1 MNRQFFLHTLVF
13 RNVYSR
19 IFPSFQSFRFI
30 AALLIAVGLMAAPS
44 QGFAQSP
51 PPPPA
56 PSDTSTVGQT
66 VTNPLTS
73 ETTTV
78 ISLQED
84 PPGSPTA
91 GDTAFVQT
99 ADGFAFLVKDIGEFI
114 YNNDTPPLAFE
125 IVGPG
130 ATPGT
135 VLLSADPPDGPT
147 AELRTGLPDVE
158 LQAEFNS
165 EDEPGAI
172 TPPISIVEPD
182 GVSEIETGQDGTK
195 GRNGALVVPPRK
207 GGDGR
212 TGPAAIVDN
221 FENVDTA
228 ENFGILAISQG
239 GDGGKG
245 GNSYLSFW
253 NGRDGGN
260 GGKGGRVDVT
270 NNAGIQVQT
279 SRNGRHGIF
288 ALSRSGKAGDG
299 GTGFAAPGGG
309 TGGKSADGG
318 SVTVNNLGDVI
329 TLGRGAFGIY
339 GMSVSNNG
347 GNGGDQWGLVGEAG
361 DGGFG
366 GSGGSVS
373 ITNGSSGTINTSG
386 EYAHGI
392 FAQSVGG
399 SGGSAGTSGNLLLSL
414 LGSADN
420 GGNGSTVDVINDGEI
435 VTTGDFS
442 RGMFAQSIGGGGG
455 SGGTAAG
462 LISIGGAGAGGGSAG
477 RVEGVNNASGGISTS
492 GKGSDG
498 IFVQSVGGSGGAA
511 SGAGGLIAIG
521 GSGGEAGSG
530 GEVVARNF
538 GSIATRGDGARG
550 IVAQSIGGG
559 GGDGGNAGALI
570 AVGGRAG
577 KGGDGGIVRVTQ
589 GGRITTAGD
598 DATAI
603 FSQSVGGGG
612 GSGGSGGSG
621 NSGGPFAS
629 VAIGGSGGEGGDGG
643 DVVVTLQGIS
653 DSAASVIRT
662 EGDRANGLFAQS
674 VGGGGGNGG
683 GSVAISAGVFG
694 ALSVS
699 VGGRGGLGGDGG
711 RVTMS
716 PGSGGVSVI
725 ETVGDDASAV
735 VLQSIGGGGGNGG
748 YAISAA
754 GSLGIGASASVSV
767 GVGGTGGFGG
777 RGDKVLVG
785 RFASGDRLIE
795 AGLNGSILTT
805 GNRSTGLLAQ
815 SVGGGGGNGG
825 QSVSVAAAGSDGA
838 AVALSA
844 GIGGRG
850 ALGGTGDDV
859 LVGTQGNVTTEGDA
873 STGVLVQSIGGG
885 GGNGGGSITGSLA
898 GAGAAA
904 GSVSI
909 GVGGRA
915 GGGNAGGDVVL
926 AMLEGTVTTGGESS
940 TGIIAQ
946 SIGGGGGNGGYAV
959 AVGAAGAGVG
969 AGAVSIG
976 LGGTGGT
983 GGAGGSVRANLESD
997 VDTSGDHSTGVL
1009 VQSVGGGGGNGG
1021 FSVAA
1026 GVAGAGTGA
1035 GTVGVGLG
1043 GRGGPGSRGGR
1054 VDASSAGTITTR
1066 GDNSSGFVAQSVGG
1080 GGGNGGFNVTGTV
1093 AGGGTGSGAVSVGLG
1108 GVGGSGTR
1116 GGEVTAST
1124 SGDVST
1130 EGDRSSGIVAQSVGG
1145 GGGNGGFNVS
1155 VALSGAGTG
1164 SGAVGVGLGGRGGA
1178 GSDASTVDLT
1188 VDNNVVTMGEDSTAV
1203 VAQSV
1208 GGGGGNGGFNVSVS
1222 GSGAGTGSVAVGV
1235 GLGGSGSS
1243 GGDGG
1248 FVESIVRGD
1257 LMTLGDN
1264 SNGLLAQS
1272 VGGGGGNGGFNVS
1285 AGISVGGT
1293 GSGTVGVGIGGSGA
1307 GGGDGGNVESSLTGN
1322 VVTEGEAAS
1331 GIVAQSLGGG
1341 GGNGAFNVTGAID
1354 GSGTVGGAISVGI
1367 GGAGGA
1373 GGSSGTVTNT
1383 VTGNVFTAGDAA
1395 DGVLAQS
1402 LGGGGGNGGFN
1413 VAGAISVSGGT
1424 SGAVAVG
1431 IGGSGGSGGGS
1442 DAVTNTVTGEVGTS
1456 GSDSF
1461 GIVTQSIGGGGGNGA
1476 FNISGSVTA
1485 TTDGS
1490 GNVGVGIG
1498 GSGGSGG
1505 DAGTADTTL
1514 VGDVT
1519 TTGEGAGGVM
1529 TQSLGGGGGNG
1540 GFNVTGTVT
1549 ITGGVGGT
1557 VGVGVGG
1564 SGDSAGNAVAAT
1576 SSVTGDVVTVGSDAV
1591 GITTQSVGGGG
1602 GNGGFNVTGSLSA
1615 TSSAGGNI
1623 GVGVG
1628 GSGGG
1633 GGNAGAADST
1643 LVGNVTTL
1651 GDGAGG
1657 VLTQSLGGGGGNGG
1671 FNVTAGLTV
1680 SGSGAGTVGVGVGGS
1695 GDGGGTSDSV
1705 STTVTGDVMTA
1716 GKDATAIV
1724 SQSIGGGGG
1733 NGAFNVTG
1741 TLSATSSGSGNLG
1754 VGIGGSG
1761 SGGGNAGSA
1770 GANVTGNII
1779 AEGNNSG
1786 GLLVQSLGGGGGNGG
1801 FNVTAGVTIAKSG
1814 AGTVGVGVGGFG
1826 GGAGNSGIVDGT
1838 FAGSITTSGDD
1849 SYGALLQSLGG
1860 GGGNGGLNVTAGAA
1874 IAKRGAGTIGVG
1886 VGGFGGGGGDAATV
1900 TGTITGDVLTTGSDA
1915 FGVMAQSLGG
1925 GGGNGGLNVT
1935 GAMNFSRQTSGSVA
1949 LGIGGFG
1956 GGAGDGSDVML
1967 TRSGLTRTM
1976 GSGADGVVAQS
1987 IGGGGGNGGLNVSGA
2002 IAGSSSGG
2010 TALSAALGLGGFG
2023 AGGGDAG
2030 NVMAN
2035 VSGDVIATGI
2045 ESETT
2050 ETIDGLERRV
2060 ISGGSNGILAQS
2072 VGGSGGNGGLNVSAG
2087 IAFTSGGSS
2096 GSGVTLGV
2104 GGFGGTGGDAGNVG
2118 LEVTADDVVS
2128 IGDSRAAVVAQ
2139 SVGGG
2144 GGNGGINV
2152 SAGIVSDAAVT
2163 VGVGGSGGG
2172 GGKAGNVNATVA
2184 VGQVSARGEA
2194 ARGVVAQ
2201 SVGGGGGNGGINI
2214 SGGLQVSRSTSLPS
2228 VVFGMGGAGGAGNES
2243 GNVDL
2248 TQSGAVVVDGVNSI
2262 GVLAQS
2268 VAGGGGNGALNVSG
2282 SLAAGQG
2289 FAGVVGVG
2297 GSGGLGADAGGVTLN
2312 SDGAIDVSGVALAE
2326 LDEAGDDFTRF
2337 GDRANGILAQSIGGG
2352 GGNGGVNISGVATR
2366 GDPIALNVGASGGG
2380 GGNAGAVSVTRGAAN
2395 AALLRTRGDQ
2405 ANGLTAQSIG
2415 GGGGNAGM
2423 NLQFAFNR
2431 PVMDE
2436 QPVSAMI
2443 TIGGAGGDPGHGA
2456 ATTVNQTGDIVT
2468 DGRQSAGILAQ
2479 SVGGGG
2485 GNANFNVAAGFNKKS
2500 TAFSLAI
2507 GGAPGDGGDGGT
2519 VEVTHGGDIA
2529 TLGDDS
2535 MAIFAQSIGGG
2546 GGNTALNMARS
2557 LGSSSA
2563 LSIAIGRTGGTGGI
2577 GGDVTVESDGT
2588 LTTAGDRAAAVLAQ
2602 SVGNA
2607 GGKSGAT
2614 SVGFATQS
2622 GEGQSAR
2629 KASVNV
2635 AVGLEGGSGGRAGD
2649 VDVSTG
2655 GVLMTEG
2662 LEAHGIHAQ
2671 SVGGGGGIGG
2681 AASNMVTRETTSV
2694 RIGVGGSGGD
2704 GGVAGQVSVDNEATI
2719 VTDGGAAH
2727 GVYAQSIGGG
2737 GGTGGYSGQ
2746 LAIQAGGAAGNG
2758 NNSIGVSVGGTG
2770 GTGAASDAVS
2780 VANRGVI
2787 VTGGDESTGISAQSF
2802 GGGGGDGGIV
2812 VNGAISGSGRNNAM
2826 TVGIGGAGGTGGVSG
2841 NVDVVNEGTIVTS
2854 GRAAAGIRAQSI
2866 AGGGGNAGLVSNLDI
2881 SRETGSRAS
2890 RTVTMNIGGE
2900 GGDGA
2905 VAGDVAVSNR
2915 SASDGSGGV
2924 IVTEGDDSYG
2934 ILAQSIGGGGGNGS
2948 SIVSGR
2954 FVQDNN
2960 TTGRNATLV
2969 SLNVGGFGGDGGVA
2983 GNVTV
2988 DNDALIDTTGENA
3001 HGVFA
3006 QSIGG
3011 GGGNGGVVL
3020 AVRQVIGSAKKA
3032 SGSGTSTSSDRMLSV
3047 GGVGGNGGDAGTV
3060 LVNNSGQIVTRGEN
3074 AHGVFAQSIGGGG
3087 GNTGWVQ
3094 GGNSNKFVAGA
3105 VKKLVGAL
3113 GGEGGLGG
3121 EVTVNHSGDI
3131 SVFGDGAQAI
3141 KADSINGGG
3150 GTTISKFETVAG
3162 IFGADLPEIPG
3173 IGDILPFEEIP
3184 VLELRIGGEQQQDTN
3199 AGNVTLNNTGTF
3211 GVFGD
3216 NGAGNGSMAVGGGG
3230 GSATVDVNLGLAEA
3244 TDEEIA
3250 AIDVDVELG
3259 GLDGQNNAGGDL
3271 DSRHDGDILSMGQN
3285 SHGVALQSVGGGGG
3299 RANYA
3304 FSGDS
3309 TLLGELSYRLGGS
3322 NGSNE
3327 SGGLIDHAQNGN
3339 VVTEGDLSHGLFVS
3353 SVGGGGGSLSLAF
3366 DFDEPDPATAATA
3379 DANAPQQLAAFLG
3392 ATGITLGSNGG
3403 SLLNGGDV
3411 ALNHNGG
3418 IATTGELS
3426 SGLILQSIGSGG
3438 GEARVQGAENLTV
3451 TLGGSNGASGD
3462 GGDID
3467 LFVRDGINTAGS
3479 RSHGVLLQSIGGGG
3493 GAVFTDRAPASVL
3506 FSTDNSGDG
3515 GAIAAVFLRDIV
3527 TQGDGANGVIAQSL
3541 GGGGG
3546 FVDGAFFGSAGG
3558 TGAGDSIDLEIAGD
3572 IFAMGTGSNAVLAQ
3586 SLGSSGGGDIRV
3598 SLSANRTLLGGTGGA
3613 AVIMDGGAENT
3624 VINRGLITTMDGIDG
3639 LAIRAGAGNDR
3650 IINEGELVGSLDL
3663 GDGSNAVDN
3672 ASDALFESGAAVDL
3686 GNAGSLLTNAGT
3698 IAPGGRNLAQATA
3711 LNGSFVQTES
3721 GVFESEL
3728 DFLSDSLDALTAT
3741 GSVDTAGD
3749 VILSLLNTQAIL
3761 PGEFTRTLFGSET
3774 GYTNSGI
3781 NFVTAPSVVVS
3792 YDLLESADAL
3802 DLSYAVD
3809 FSPTGLGDNRTSTGD
3824 YFNRVQLAGSTDEL
3838 ADTVI
3843 RLVAIGDLE
3852 QYRDVMTQLGPEIY
3866 AEQQAQTLAGAQS
3879 FLRNVRERCT
3889 VGDAYSNEDE
3899 DECLWLRYDVQDMD
3913 RDGGLG
3919 SPELEGDG
3927 RRYAF
3932 GWQYRRPDDS
3942 VFGVGFALDDTDF
3955 SGFGERWVARGT
3967 SWQLSAI
3974 GELPMRNN
3982 QAMVL
3987 QAALGQSSYETQ
3999 RLIDVTQ
4006 SYLAQADN
4014 DVVFL
4019 SGLIGFLDRREV
4031 GRYRFES
4038 GVDFGYAYLK
4048 GSSLSEIGAAEQSLM
4063 VDGRSDNYFWV
4074 TPSVEVSTG
4083 SLFANDVNWE
4093 VFGRVGVQHY
4103 ISDPNT
4109 TSIGRLAGG
4118 PVGVAGMG
4126 NAADLD
4132 RTHGIFGVGLRATS
4146 GNLRFSL
4153 SYEADESSNR
4163 SASGVN
4169 GKLIF
4174 TF

>member
-1 MNRQFFLHTLVF
+1 MNRQFFFHTFVS
-13 RNVYSR
+13 RNVCSR
-19 IFPSFQSFRFI
+19 FLQSFRLFRFS
-30 AALLIAVGLMAAPS
+30 AALLVAVGLLAAPTA
-44 QGFAQSP
+44 GFAQSP
-51 PPPPA
+51 PPPPPPPE
-56 PSDTSTVGQT
+56 PSDTSTVGQI
-66 VTNPLTS
+66 VTNPVTGL
-73 ETTTV
+73 TTTV
-78 ISLQED
+78 IDLRED
-84 PPGSPTA
+84 PAGTPTA

-99 ADGFAFLVKDIGEFI
+99 ADGYYFLVKDIGEFI
-114 YNNDTPPLAFE
+114 YNDDTPPVAFE

-130 ATPGT
+130 GTADT
-135 VLLSADPPDGPT
+135 VLLDADPPGGPT
-147 AELRTGLPDVE
+147 AELGTGLTNMQFQDAF
-158 LQAEFNS
+158 LS
-165 EDEPGAI
+165 EDEEGAL
-172 TPPISIVEPD
+172 TPP
-182 GVSEIETGQDGTK
+182 EIESGINGIIRVRT
-195 GRNGALVVPPRK
+195 GRNGSNGRDGALVVPPRA
-207 GGDGR
+207 GGNGA
-212 TGPAAIVDN
+212 TGPSVTVN
-221 FENVDTA
+221 NSTNVNTA
-228 ENFGILAISQG
+228 TRFGILAASRGGRGGQG
-239 GDGGKG
+239 GD
-245 GNSYLSFW
+245 SYLSFW
-253 NGRDGGN
+253 SGRDGGN
-260 GGKGGRVDVT
+260 GGRGGTVNVT
-270 NNAGIQVQT
+270 NNNGVQVAT
-279 SRNGRHGIF
+279 SGAGRHGIF
-288 ALSRSGKAGDG
+288 AYSRSGAAGDG
-299 GTGFAAPGGG
+299 GSGFAAPGGG
-309 TGGKSADGG
+309 TGGKSSNGG
-318 SVTVNNLGDVI
+318 SVTVRNFGDVI
-329 TLGRGAFGIY
+329 TTGEGAFGIY
-339 GMSVSNNG
+339 GLSVSNNG
-347 GNGGDQWGLVGEAG
+347 GNGGSQWGLVGESG

-366 GSGGSVS
+366 GSGGGVS
-373 ITNGSSGTINTSG
+373 ITNESSGTINTFGDFS
-386 EYAHGI
+386 HGI

-399 SGGSAGTSGNLLLSL
+399 SGGSAGTGGNLLVTL

-420 GGNGSTVDVINDGEI
+420 GGNGGAVDVINNGQI
-435 VTTGDFS
+435 VTAGRFS

-455 SGGTAAG
+455 SGGGGGG
-462 LISIGGAGAGGGSAG
+462 LISIGGAGSGGGSAG
-477 RVEGVNNASGGISTS
+477 RVQAFNNASGVISTF
-492 GKGSDG
+492 GQGSDG
-498 IFVQSVGGSGGAA
+498 IFVQSVGGSAGAA
-511 SGAGGLIAIG
+511 SGSGGLVAIG
-521 GSGGEAGSG
+521 GSGGRAGNG

-538 GSIATRGDGARG
+538 GSIITRGEGARG
-550 IVAQSIGGG
+550 IVAQSVGGG
-559 GGDGGNAGALI
+559 GGDGGNTGGLI
-570 AVGGRAG
+570 AIGGRGGAG
-577 KGGDGGIVRVTQ
+577 GNGGIVRVTQ
-589 GGRITTAGD
+589 GGSITTEGD
-598 DATAI
+598 DAAAVFT
-603 FSQSVGGGG
+603 QSVGGGG
-612 GSGGSGGSG
+612 GNGGSGSA
-621 NSGGPFAS
+621 GGPFVS
-629 VAIGGSGGEGGDGG
+629 VAIGGSGGNGGRGG
-643 DVVVTLQGIS
+643 NVEVTLQGSS
-653 DSAASVIRT
+653 DGAASVIRT
-662 EGDRANGLFAQS
+662 EGDRSAGLFAQS

-683 GSVAISAGVFG
+683 GSVSVSAGAFG
-694 ALSVS
+694 ALSVA
-699 VGGRGGLGGDGG
+699 VGGQGGLGGDGG
-711 RVTMS
+711 LVTMS
-716 PGSGGVSVI
+716 PGTGGVSVI
-725 ETVGDDASAV
+725 ETVGEDSTAV
-735 VLQSIGGGGGNGG
+735 VLQSVGGGGGNGG
-748 YAISAA
+748 YAVSVA
-754 GSLGIGASASVSV
+754 GSLGPGASASVSV
-767 GVGGTGGFGG
+767 GVGGDGGGGGEGGEVRVGTFDADDNLTETG
-777 RGDKVLVG
+777 L
-785 RFASGDRLIE
+785 SGT
-795 AGLNGSILTT
+795 ILTT
-805 GNRSTGLLAQ
+805 GDRSTGLLAQ

-825 QSVSVAAAGSDGA
+825 QAVSIAAAGSDGVGV
-838 AVALSA
+838 AVAA
-844 GIGGRG
+844 GVGGSG
-850 ALGGTGDDV
+850 AGGGAGGDVSVGTG
-859 LVGTQGNVTTEGDA
+859 GNVTTEGDA
-873 STGVLVQSIGGG
+873 STGMLVQSVGGG
-885 GGNGGGSITGSLA
+885 GGNGGGSISGSLSV
-898 GAGAAA
+898 GGAAA
-904 GSVSI
+904 GSVSLGI
-909 GVGGRA
+909 GGSA
-915 GGGNAGGDVVL
+915 GTGNSGGDVVL
-926 AMLEGTVTTGGESS
+926 ATLEGTVTTSGENS
-940 TGIIAQ
+940 TGIVAQ
-946 SIGGGGGNGGYAV
+946 SVGGGGGNGGYAV
-959 AVGAAGAGVG
+959 AVGAAGAGTG
-969 AGAVSIG
+969 AGAVTIG
-976 LGGTGGT
+976 LGGS
-983 GGAGGSVRANLESD
+983 GGSGGSGGEVRANLESD
-997 VDTSGDHSTGVL
+997 VDTSGNNSTGIL
-1009 VQSVGGGGGNGG
+1009 AQSVGGGGGNGG
-1021 FSVAA
+1021 FSVSA
-1026 GVAGAGTGA
+1026 GIAGAGTGA

-1043 GRGGPGSRGGR
+1043 GSGGSGASGGL
-1054 VDASSAGTITTR
+1054 VNASSAGMITTR

-1080 GGGNGGFNVTGTV
+1080 GGGNGGFNVTGSL
-1093 AGGGTGSGAVSVGLG
+1093 AAGGTGAGAVSVGLG
-1108 GVGGSGTR
+1108 GTGGTGAT

-1124 SGDVST
+1124 SADVVT

-1164 SGAVGVGLGGRGGA
+1164 SGAVGVGLGGSGGA
-1178 GSDASTVDLT
+1178 GSDASTVGLT
-1188 VDNNVVTMGEDSTAV
+1188 VDNNVTTTGEDSTAV

-1235 GLGGSGSS
+1235 GLGGSGSG
-1243 GGDGG
+1243 GGDGD

-1272 VGGGGGNGGFNVS
+1272 VGGGGGNGGFNVT
-1285 AGISVGGT
+1285 AGISIGGT

-1307 GGGDGGNVESSLTGN
+1307 GGGAGGNVESTLAGN
-1322 VVTEGEAAS
+1322 VATEGEAAS
-1331 GIVAQSLGGG
+1331 GVIAQSLGGG

-1354 GSGTVGGAISVGI
+1354 GSGSGGGAISVGI

-1373 GGSSGTVTNT
+1373 GGGSGTVMNT
-1383 VTGNVFTAGDAA
+1383 VTGNVVTMGDAA

-1413 VAGAISVSGGT
+1413 VSGSIGISGGGGG
-1424 SGAVAVG
+1424 SVAVG

-1442 DAVTNTVTGEVGTS
+1442 DAVDNTITGDVGTG

-1461 GIVTQSIGGGGGNGA
+1461 GVVTQSIGGGGGNGG
-1476 FNISGSVTA
+1476 FNISGSVSA
-1485 TTDGS
+1485 TSSGS

-1505 DAGTADTTL
+1505 NAGTADTTV
-1514 VGDVT
+1514 VGDIT
-1519 TTGEGAGGVM
+1519 TLGERAGGVM

-1549 ITGGVGGT
+1549 ISGSGGGT

-1564 SGDSAGNAVAAT
+1564 SGNSAGNAVAAT
-1576 SSVTGDVVTVGSDAV
+1576 SSVTGDVVTVGSDSV

-1615 TSSAGGNI
+1615 TSSGGGNI

-1643 LVGNVTTL
+1643 VVGNVTTL

-1671 FNVTAGLTV
+1671 FNVTAGLTIA
-1680 SGSGAGTVGVGVGGS
+1680 GSGAGTVGVGVGGS
-1695 GDGGGTSDSV
+1695 GDGGGTSSTV

-1716 GKDATAIV
+1716 GSDAAAIV

-1741 TLSATSSGSGNLG
+1741 TISATSSGSGNIG

-1761 SGGGNAGSA
+1761 GGGGNAGSA
-1770 GANVTGNII
+1770 GADVTGDIVT
-1779 AEGNNSG
+1779 EGDNSG

-1801 FNVTAGVTIAKSG
+1801 MNVTAGLTASGSG

-1826 GGAGNSGIVDGT
+1826 GGAGDSDIVDGT
-1838 FAGSITTSGDD
+1838 FAGNITTSGDD
-1849 SYGALLQSLGG
+1849 AYGALLQSLGG
-1860 GGGNGGLNVTAGAA
+1860 GGGNGGINVTGGAT
-1874 IAKRGAGTIGVG
+1874 IANNGGGTIAAG
-1886 VGGFGGGGGDAATV
+1886 VGGFGGGGGDAAMV
-1900 TGTITGDVLTTGSDA
+1900 TGTITGDVITTGSDA

-1925 GGGNGGLNVT
+1925 GGGNGGLNVS
-1935 GAMNFSRQTSGSVA
+1935 GAVNLSRQASGSA
-1949 LGIGGFG
+1949 SLGIGGFG
-1956 GGAGDGSDVML
+1956 GGAGEGRDVML
-1967 TRSGLTRTM
+1967 TRSGLTRTT

-1987 IGGGGGNGGLNVSGA
+1987 IGGGGGNGGINVSGA
-2002 IAGSSSGG
+2002 IAGSSNG

-2030 NVMAN
+2030 NVTAN

-2045 ESETT
+2045 ESETI

-2060 ISGGSNGILAQS
+2060 ISGGSNGIVAQS

-2087 IAFTSGGSS
+2087 IAFTPGGSS
-2096 GSGVTLGV
+2096 GTGNAVTLGV
-2104 GGFGGTGGDAGNVG
+2104 GGFGGTGGDAGDVG
-2118 LEVTADDVVS
+2118 LDVTADDIVS
-2128 IGDSRAAVVAQ
+2128 IGDSRAAVTAQ

-2144 GGNGGINV
+2144 GGSGGINV
-2152 SAGIVSDAAVT
+2152 SAGIVSDGAVT

-2172 GGKAGNVNATVA
+2172 GGTAGDVDATVA

-2214 SGGLQVSRSTSLPS
+2214 SGGLQVNRDSNLPS

-2248 TQSGAVVVDGVNSI
+2248 TQSGNVVVDGVNSI

-2282 SLAAGQG
+2282 SLAAGEG

-2297 GSGGLGADAGGVTLN
+2297 GSGGLGADAGNVMLT

-2337 GDRANGILAQSIGGG
+2337 GDRANGILAQSVGGG
-2352 GGNGGVNISGVATR
+2352 GGNGGANISGVATR

-2380 GGNAGAVSVTRGAAN
+2380 GGDAGEVSVTRGAAN
-2395 AALLRTRGDQ
+2395 AELLRTRGDQ

-2415 GGGGNAGM
+2415 GGGGNAGL
-2423 NLQFAFNR
+2423 NLQFALSG
-2431 PVMDE
+2431 VATDDE
-2436 QPVSAMI
+2436 PVSAMI
-2443 TIGGAGGDPGHGA
+2443 TIGGAGGDPGHGST
-2456 ATTVNQTGDIVT
+2456 TTVNHTGNIVT
-2468 DGRQSAGILAQ
+2468 DGRQSVGIMAQ

-2485 GNANFNVAAGFNKKS
+2485 GNANINAAAGFNKKS
-2500 TAFSLAI
+2500 TAFNLAI
-2507 GGAPGDGGDGGT
+2507 GGAPGDGGDGGE
-2519 VEVTHGGDIA
+2519 VDVTHSGDIA
-2529 TLGDDS
+2529 TVGDDS
-2535 MAIFAQSIGGG
+2535 MAIFAQSVGGG
-2546 GGNTALNMARS
+2546 GGNAAMNMATS
-2557 LGSSSA
+2557 LGSSNA
-2563 LSIAIGRTGGTGGI
+2563 LNIGIGRMGGTGGI
-2577 GGDVTVESDGT
+2577 GGDVTVNADGA
-2588 LTTAGDRAAAVLAQ
+2588 LTTEGDRAVGVLAQ

-2614 SVGFATQS
+2614 SVGFSSSS
-2622 GEGQSAR
+2622 GEGESAR
-2629 KASVNV
+2629 STGVNV
-2635 AVGLEGGSGGRAGD
+2635 SVGLEGGMGGRAGD
-2649 VDVSTG
+2649 VDVTLDGTVMTG
-2655 GVLMTEG
+2655 G

-2681 AASNMVTRETTSV
+2681 AATNIVFRETSSL

-2704 GGVAGQVSVDNEATI
+2704 GGVAGEVTVDNGATI
-2719 VTDGGAAH
+2719 ATDGDRAH

-2737 GGTGGYSGQ
+2737 GGTGGYAGQ
-2746 LAIQAGGAAGNG
+2746 IAIQAGGASGNG
-2758 NNSIGVSVGGTG
+2758 NNSLGVSVGGSG
-2770 GTGAASDAVS
+2770 GTGAAGSAVE
-2780 VANRGVI
+2780 VTNRGVI
-2787 VTGGDESTGISAQSF
+2787 VTSGDESTGVSAQSI

-2812 VNGAISGSGRNNAM
+2812 ANGTLAGNGRNNAM
-2826 TVGIGGAGGTGGVSG
+2826 TVGIGGAGGSGGVSA
-2841 NVDVVNEGTIVTS
+2841 NVDVVNEGAIMTT
-2854 GRAAAGIRAQSI
+2854 GRESAGIRAQSI
-2866 AGGGGNAGLVSNLDI
+2866 AGGGGNAGLIVNLDI
-2881 SRETGSRAS
+2881 SRETGSRSA
-2890 RTVTMNIGGE
+2890 RTATMNIGGE

-2905 VAGDVAVSNR
+2905 VAGDVTVANR
-2915 SASDGSGGV
+2915 TAADGSGGM

-2948 SIVSGR
+2948 SIINGR
-2954 FVQDNN
+2954 FAQDNN
-2960 TTGRNATLV
+2960 TSGRNATLM
-2969 SLNVGGFGGDGGVA
+2969 SLNVGGFGGDGGIA
-2983 GNVTV
+2983 GDVTV

-3011 GGGNGGVVL
+3011 GGGNGGMVL
-3020 AVRQVIGSAKKA
+3020 VINKVIGSAKKA
-3032 SGSGTSTSSDRMLSV
+3032 SGSGSSRSNDRMLSV

-3060 LVNNSGQIVTRGEN
+3060 VVNNSGQIGTRGEN

-3113 GGEGGLGG
+3113 GGDGGLGG

-3150 GTTISKFETVAG
+3150 GTTISKFETIAG
-3162 IFGADLPEIPG
+3162 IFGADLPEVPG
-3173 IGDILPFEEIP
+3173 VGDILPFEEIP

-3199 AGNVTLNNTGTF
+3199 AGNVTINNTGTF

-3230 GSATVDVNLGLAEA
+3230 GSATIDVNLGLAEA

-3304 FSGDS
+3304 FSGDAA
-3309 TLLGELSYRLGGS
+3309 LLGELSYRLGGT

-3327 SGGLIDHAQNGN
+3327 SGGLIDHSQNGN

-3366 DFDEPDPATAATA
+3366 DFDEPDPTTS
-3379 DANAPQQLAAFLG
+3379 DMNAPQPMAAFLG
-3392 ATGITLGSNGG
+3392 ATGITLGSNSG
-3403 SLLNGGDV
+3403 SVLNGGDV

-3418 IATTGELS
+3418 IATSGNLS

-3438 GEARVQGAENLTV
+3438 GEARVQGAENLIV

-3467 LFVRDGINTAGS
+3467 LFVRDTVNTAGD

-3493 GAVFTDRAPASVL
+3493 GAVFTDLAPTSVL

-3515 GAIAAVFLRDIV
+3515 GAITAIFLRDIV
-3527 TQGDGANGVIAQSL
+3527 TEGNSANGVIAQSL

-3546 FVDGAFFGSAGG
+3546 FVDGAFFGTAGG
-3558 TGAGDSIDLEIAGD
+3558 TGAGDAIDLEIAGD
-3572 IFAMGTGSNAVLAQ
+3572 IFAMGEGSNAVIAQ
-3586 SLGSSGGGDIRV
+3586 SLGSEGSGDIRV
-3598 SLSANRTLLGGTGGA
+3598 SLSANRSLVGGIGGTA
-3613 AVIMDGGAENT
+3613 ITMDGIANNT

-3639 LAIRAGAGNDR
+3639 LAIQAGAGNDT
-3650 IINEGELVGSLDL
+3650 IFNEGELVGSLDL
-3663 GDGSNAVDN
+3663 GEGSNAVN
-3672 ASDALFESGAAVDL
+3672 NELDALFESGRTVDL
-3686 GNAGSLLTNAGT
+3686 GNVDSLLTNAG
-3698 IAPGGRNLAQATA
+3698 ILAPGGRNLAQATA
-3711 LNGSFVQTES
+3711 LNGSFAQTAS
-3721 GVFESEL
+3721 GVFETEL
-3728 DFLSDSLDALTAT
+3728 DFLSDSLDALNAT

-3749 VILSLLNTQAIL
+3749 VVLSLLNTQVIL
-3761 PGEFTRTLFGSET
+3761 PGEFTRTLFGSGA

-3781 NFVTAPSVVVS
+3781 NFVTAPSVVVT
-3792 YDLLESADAL
+3792 YDLLEAANTL
-3802 DLSYAVD
+3802 DLAYAVD

-3824 YFNRVQLAGSTDEL
+3824 YFNRVQLAGSTEEL
-3838 ADTVI
+3838 ADTII
-3843 RLVAIGDLE
+3843 RLVAIGELGE
-3852 QYRDVMTQLGPEIY
+3852 YRDVMTQLSPEIY

-3889 VGDAYSNEDE
+3889 VGDAYSSEDE

-3919 SPELEGDG
+3919 SPEVEGDG

-3942 VFGVGFALDDTDF
+3942 VWGLGFALDDTDF
-3955 SGFGERWVARGT
+3955 SGFGERWVTSGR

-3987 QAALGQSSYETQ
+3987 QAAMGQSSYETR
-3999 RLIDVTQ
+3999 RLLDVTR
-4006 SYLAQADN
+4006 SYLAEADN

-4019 SGLIGFLDRREV
+4019 SGLIGFLDRRDV

-4038 GVDFGYAYLK
+4038 GVDFGYAHLK
-4048 GSSLSEIGAAEQSLM
+4048 GNSLSEVGASEQSLI

-4109 TSIGRLAGG
+4109 ASVGRLAGG

-4126 NAADLD
+4126 NEADLD
-4132 RTHGIFGVGLRATS
+4132 STHGIFGVGLRATS